1 MPSACFWGD
10 FERLQ
15 EVTRSPG
22 PRAMLTASPCHVSE
36 GEALLQETTF
46 SSGSDPGAL
55 VHVTE
60 CGESEWLFPQA
71 QSPSVLTVSQ
81 PLGPLPGCLA
91 SSWLFGQFQ
100 ELTSLKRESYKRV
113 VTVSGIDPSEST
125 TVSPSPK
132 PKPS

>member
-36 GEALLQETTF
+36 GEALLQETAF

-60 CGESEWLFPQA
+60 CGESEWLFPQT

-81 PLGPLPGCLA
+81 PLGPPSWLPGFILA
-91 SSWLFGQFQ
+91 LRAVSRAYLPQ
-100 ELTSLKRESYKRV
+100 ERELQTGRHCVRY
-113 VTVSGIDPSEST
+113 
-125 TVSPSPK
+125 
-132 PKPS
+132 